1 MSLAPSMADW
11 KPDPQ
16 RRLTV
21 RFQSLRAA
29 PGLERNVTSHVGI
42 LGGLLHLKES
52 NGVLK
57 YRNDDFLLTFPKK
70 TLGNELGV
78 NASSLN
84 GGGASNNGH
93 MMKC

>member
-1 MSLAPSMADW
+1 M
-11 KPDPQ
+11 
-16 RRLTV
+16 

-29 PGLERNVTSHVGI
+29 PGLERNVTSHVGGI

-57 YRNDDFLLTFPKK
+57 CRNDDFLLTFPKK

-84 GGGASNNGH
+84 GGGASNNA
-93 MMKC
+93 KVI